1 MTNLKINKSIV
12 CFSITLMTLVKGIDK
27 YINEK
32 LLWGCLLLSLIIL
45 AVYCW
50 KKLHQKIIILSLGFF
65 GIACLIGL
73 FWQANTPYE
82 GVIKSGVGLW
92 MTFFAIASVL
102 IIKMKECNDADKKI
116 AKLIIALYGG
126 SIFLLCAIACLIFW
140 MKS

>member
-1 MTNLKINKSIV
+1 MPFAIAYHSSCI
-12 CFSITLMTLVKGIDK
+12 
-27 YINEK
+27 
-32 LLWGCLLLSLIIL
+32 LLEETSSKNYYPVARL
-45 AVYCW
+45 
-50 KKLHQKIIILSLGFF
+50 F